1 LNYFF
6 LESQYPRR
14 GFISGGTT
22 FTPELDMN
30 YLAIE
35 NPLPEGTTAEVELLS
50 TVRSLN
56 VDYFETITGTRAV
69 SDDFKLL
76 LEQTRTNTQ
85 FIPAA
90 VCFHNGRPVEKNYW
104 IAHPLDR
111 LDVFDYER
119 SEYGRKA
126 VIAASVQQPPRKT
139 VKVVS
144 RICLHEERIGDHEFF
159 MLDHINI
166 FKPIISNEYYEL
178 CRKNKLNLNVTEVSD
193 VSI

>member
-1 LNYFF
+1 MNYYF

-50 TVRSLN
+50 TVRNLK
-56 VDYFETITGTRAV
+56 VDYFETITGTRHV
-69 SDDFKLL
+69 SDRFKAL
-76 LEQTRTNTQ
+76 LEETNTNTQ
-85 FIPAA
+85 FIPTT
-90 VCFHNGRPVEKNYW
+90 VCYHDGRSIEKTYW
-104 IAHPLDR
+104 TAHQLDR
-111 LDVFDYER
+111 LDVFDYEN

-126 VIAASVQQPPRKT
+126 VTAASVQQPPRKI

-144 RICLHEERIGDHEFF
+144 QICLHEERIGEHEFF
-159 MLDHINI
+159 MLDYINI
-166 FKPIISNEYYEL
+166 FKPIISKDFYEV
-178 CRKNKLNLNVTEVSD
+178 CRKHKLNLNVTEVGN

>member
-1 LNYFF
+1 MNYYF

-22 FTPELDMN
+22 FTPQLDMN

-35 NPLPEGTTAEVELLS
+35 NPLPEGTTAEVELLP
-50 TVRSLN
+50 TVRDLN
-56 VDYFETITGTRAV
+56 VDYFETITGTRHV
-69 SDDFKLL
+69 SDRFKTL
-76 LEQTRTNTQ
+76 LEETKTNTQ
-85 FIPAA
+85 FIPTT
-90 VCFHNGRPVEKNYW
+90 VCYHDGRAVEKNYW
-104 IAHPLDR
+104 TAHQLDR

-126 VIAASVQQPPRKT
+126 VIAASVQQPPRKI

-144 RICLHEERIGDHEFF
+144 SICLHEERIGEHEFF
-159 MLDHINI
+159 MLDYINI
-166 FKPIISNEYYEL
+166 FKPIVSKDFYEL
-178 CRKNKLNLNVTEVSD
+178 CRKHKLNLNVTEVGN

>member
-1 LNYFF
+1 MNYFF

-22 FTPELDMN
+22 FTPQLDMN

-50 TVRSLN
+50 TVRNLK
-56 VDYFETITGTRAV
+56 VDYFETITGTRLV
-69 SDDFKLL
+69 SDRFKTL
-76 LEQTRTNTQ
+76 LEEAKTNAQ
-85 FIPAA
+85 FIPTT
-90 VCFHNGRPVEKNYW
+90 VCYHDGRSVEKTYW
-104 IAHPLDR
+104 LAHQLDR

-126 VIAASVQQPPRKT
+126 VIAVSVQQPPRKN

-144 RICLHEERIGDHEFF
+144 RICLHEERIGEHEFF
-159 MLDHINI
+159 MLYYINI
-166 FKPIISNEYYEL
+166 FKPIVSKDFYEV
-178 CRKNKLNLNVTEVSD
+178 CRKHRLNLNVTEVGNL
-193 VSI
+193 SI